1 MINNNKV
8 QQRLIEEEMKEAY
21 IDYAMSVI
29 VSRALPNVCDGL
41 KPVHRRILYAMKDM
55 GMLHNKPF
63 KKCARIVGEVL
74 GKYHPHG
81 DTAVYD
87 ALVRMAQDFSLRY
100 PLINGHGNFG
110 SVDGDRAAAM
120 RYTEA
125 RLQKM
130 ASDLLEDLDKNTVE
144 FIDNFDASLKEP
156 TVLPSKL
163 PNLLINGSSGIAVGM
178 ATNMPPHNVVEA
190 LDACVAFVDNQEIS
204 VDELMKYVKGPDFPT
219 GGIILG
225 SNGIIKAYKTGRG
238 SIRIRSRVE
247 IEDNKLV
254 ISEIPYQVN
263 KTTLIEG
270 IVNLVKEKRVEGISD
285 IRDESDRDGMRVVII
300 LKKNVNP
307 ELILNQ
313 LYRLSQLEVS
323 YGMNMLALVNNQ
335 PKTLS
340 LFDMVK
346 EFVSH
351 RKEVV
356 IRRTKFDLDKAEKR
370 AHILEGL
377 KVALENIDEV
387 VRIVKSSKDVEGARR
402 LLISTFSLS
411 VEQSQ
416 AILDMRLHRLTS
428 LETNKLKDEF
438 NGLIKLIKNL
448 REILEDENKVFKII
462 KDEFLEMKK
471 KYGDERRTELLDVEE
486 EIEDEDLIKKENVVV
501 TVTHDGYVNRLP
513 IETYRQQARGG
524 KGIRATGTKDEDFV
538 EHIFTTSTHDYLLF
552 FSNLGRVYWNKAY
565 SIPSG
570 SRYAKGM
577 NLINLLRLREDEK
590 IRTIIPVS
598 NFEEGF
604 LNIITKKGLIK
615 KTALKAYSKPRK
627 GGIVA
632 VNLKEG
638 DNLVEVILTK
648 DGEELVVATAN
659 GRAIRFK
666 DELIRPVGRNSQG
679 VRAIKLRKDKVIGVA
694 IARDSLLSVTENG
707 YGKRTDIKEYN
718 VINRGGLGVIN
729 IKTSERNGKVIG
741 VKSVKSEDD
750 LMLVTK
756 KGTLIRVSAKNI
768 SKIGRNT
775 QGVRI
780 MKLGAGDKVI
790 SVARVF

>member
-1 MINNNKV
+1 MADKV

-74 GKYHPHG
+74 GKYHPHS

-87 ALVRMAQDFSLRY
+87 SLVRMAQDFSLRY

-130 ASDLLEDLDKNTVE
+130 ASDLLEDIDKNTVE
-144 FIDNFDASLKEP
+144 YTDNFDASLKEP
-156 TVLPSKL
+156 IVLPSKL

-178 ATNMPPHNVVEA
+178 ATNIPPHNVSEA
-190 LDACVAFVDNQEIS
+190 LDACIAFVDNQEIS
-204 VDELMKYVKGPDFPT
+204 INELMKYVKGPDFPT

-238 SIRIRSRVE
+238 SIRIRSRVDVE
-247 IEDNKLV
+247 ENKLIV
-254 ISEIPYQVN
+254 SEIPYQVN

-270 IVNLVKEKRVEGISD
+270 IVNLVKEKRIEGISD

-307 ELILNQ
+307 ELLLNQ

-340 LFDMVK
+340 LFDLVK
-346 EFVSH
+346 EFVFH
-351 RKEVV
+351 RKRIVF
-356 IRRTKFDLDKAEKR
+356 RRTKFDLDKAEKR

-377 KVALENIDEV
+377 KIALENIDEV
-387 VRIVKSSKDVEGARR
+387 VKIIKSSKDVEGARK

-411 VEQSQ
+411 LEQCQ

-428 LETNKLKDEF
+428 LETNKIREEYIDLIR
-438 NGLIKLIKNL
+438 LIKELK
-448 REILEDENKVFKII
+448 EILADENRIFKII
-462 KDEFLEMKK
+462 KEEFLEMKK

-513 IETYRQQARGG
+513 VETYKQQGRGG

-552 FSNLGRVYWNKAY
+552 FSNLGRVYWSKAY

-577 NLINLLRLREDEK
+577 NLVNLLRLSKDEK
-590 IRTIIPVS
+590 IRTVIPVS
-598 NFEEGF
+598 NFDLGY

-615 KTALKAYSKPRK
+615 KTALKEYGRPRK

-632 VNLKEG
+632 VNLKQA
-638 DNLVEVILTK
+638 DKLVDVILTK
-648 DGEELVVATAN
+648 DGEELVVATAS

-666 DELIRPVGRNSQG
+666 DEAIRPVGRNSMG
-679 VRAIKLRKDKVIGVA
+679 VRAIKLRSDKVIGVD
-694 IARDSLLSVTENG
+694 IARDSLLTITENG

-741 VKSVKSEDD
+741 IKSVKSEED

-756 KGTLIRVSAKNI
+756 KGTLIRVSTKNI

-780 MKLGAGDKVI
+780 MKLGSGDKVI